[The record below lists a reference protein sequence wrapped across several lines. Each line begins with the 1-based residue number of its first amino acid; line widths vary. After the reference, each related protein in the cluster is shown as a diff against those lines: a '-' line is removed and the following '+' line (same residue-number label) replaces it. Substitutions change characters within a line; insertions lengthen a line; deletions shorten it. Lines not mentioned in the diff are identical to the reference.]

1 MDIGIS
7 YWVSYSKIKSEDKE
21 EIEGGGGR
29 EDTDQIEGVCVG
41 VGDGVG
47 VEALGALEVLV
58 AWDKVEG
65 RKRVVKS
72 IPRNVE
78 WQL

>member
-1 MDIGIS
+1 MC
-7 YWVSYSKIKSEDKE
+7 
-21 EIEGGGGR
+21 GGG
-29 EDTDQIEGVCVG
+29 G

-78 WQL
+78 